1 VKEAIMPSANA
12 TLRSHTSTA
21 PRGRTAAE
29 DKLWAALH
37 AHTAATTTG
46 DLAAQA
52 SIGRSTAAKILA
64 AWATEGSVTR
74 SSEPAPGGRRAADT
88 WRITDTI
95 QDHVTAATPDQPED
109 ETSAIAP
116 DATIDAASDVGSREI
131 TASAP
136 DTVEQQPTITSTTP
150 TPTPTPTRA
159 GATARGDA
167 AAPRKTTRLVKGAL
181 RGMVE
186 DYLAERPGKQFSPSA
201 IGKALGRSSG
211 AVSNALAKLIADGY
225 AVQTQDKPKRFT
237 AKTVPG
243 AATPN

>member
-1 VKEAIMPSANA
+1 MPSANA

-37 AHTAATTTG
+37 AHTAATTG

-150 TPTPTPTRA
+150 TPTRA

-186 DYLAERPGKQFSPSA
+186 DYLAERPGEQFSPSA

>member
-1 VKEAIMPSANA
+1 MPSTTNT

-21 PRGRTAAE
+21 PRERTAAE

-37 AHTAATTTG
+37 AHPTATTG

-64 AWATEGSVTR
+64 TWATEGSVTR
-74 SSEPAPGGRRAADT
+74 TSEPAPGGRRAADI
-88 WRITDTI
+88 WRITGIT
-95 QDHVTAATPDQPED
+95 QQPVTAATPDQPED

-116 DATIDAASDVGSREI
+116 DATIDASDVGNKEI

-150 TPTPTPTRA
+150 TPT

-186 DYLAERPGKQFSPSA
+186 DYLAERPGEQFSPSA

-211 AVSNALAKLIADGY
+211 AVSNALDKLIADGY

>member
-1 VKEAIMPSANA
+1 I
-12 TLRSHTSTA
+12 
-21 PRGRTAAE
+21 
-29 DKLWAALH
+29 
-37 AHTAATTTG
+37 
-46 DLAAQA
+46 
-52 SIGRSTAAKILA
+52 
-64 AWATEGSVTR
+64 
-74 SSEPAPGGRRAADT
+74 
-88 WRITDTI
+88 WRITGIT
-95 QDHVTAATPDQPED
+95 QQPVTAATPDQPED

-116 DATIDAASDVGSREI
+116 DAIIDATSDVGNKEI

-150 TPTPTPTRA
+150 TPT

-186 DYLAERPGKQFSPSA
+186 DYLAERPGEQFSPSA

-211 AVSNALAKLIADGY
+211 AVSNALDKLIADGY

>member
-1 VKEAIMPSANA
+1 MPSANA

-37 AHTAATTTG
+37 AHTATTTG

-74 SSEPAPGGRRAADT
+74 TSEPAPGGRRAADT

-150 TPTPTPTRA
+150 TRA

-167 AAPRKTTRLVKGAL
+167 GGTAEDHAAGQGRAARHGRGLPR
-181 RGMVE
+181 
-186 DYLAERPGKQFSPSA
+186 
-201 IGKALGRSSG
+201 
-211 AVSNALAKLIADGY
+211 
-225 AVQTQDKPKRFT
+225 
-237 AKTVPG
+237 
-243 AATPN
+243 